1 MYSKL
6 IRTTLIATALAP
18 ILLTISFNLF
28 NNFGSTLEAFGWLG
42 GATLLVIL
50 AFFILNYAPNSLER
64 FSEGVITIKNGDAEV
79 VVFLLAYLLPLFSG
93 MTAKIDYPMALYIA
107 VVLMFV
113 FWNSNCLYFNPVL
126 KLLGFHVYE
135 ITFENQVNAILIT
148 KRTLRAVPRER
159 LILVRLA
166 EYVFL
171 EKEKE

>member
-18 ILLTISFNLF
+18 LLITISFNLF
-28 NNFGSTLEAFGWLG
+28 NNFGPTLEAFGWLG
-42 GATLLVIL
+42 SAILLIIL
-50 AFFILNYAPNSLER
+50 AFLILNYAPNNLER
-64 FSEGVITIKNGDAEV
+64 FSEGIVTIKNSDAEM

-93 MTAKIDYPMALYIA
+93 MAAKIDYSMAIYIA
-107 VVLMFV
+107 AVLMFV
-113 FWNSNCLYFNPVL
+113 FWNSNSLYFNPVL

-135 ITFENQVNAILIT
+135 ITLENQVNAILIT

-159 LILVRLA
+159 LTLVRLA

-171 EKEKE
+171 EKE